1 VKLKQHC
8 YNQISTCVAAELHT
22 YMH

>member
-22 YMH
+22 YMY